1 MISRDFSSSSTADTL
16 PSSSH
21 SLTVVS
27 AHDIIHQLN
36 PAVIPRISA
45 IADMAWCE
53 RAAYNVSFFGVNS
66 DSFSDEAG
74 EIGNAIHRIVIKSTL
89 EIVDLIK
96 NGHRFTKAD
105 AVNVFLSNASQEI
118 ELNWKQYAL
127 AGIEQPLPLIMQDLD
142 IRADR
147 LSSEILASAAANDAT
162 TDDNNNYKKIIL
174 RPEFTIR
181 NKDIP
186 LEGRLD
192 LLKIKFADHD
202 DEDVAC
208 SSSFSLLEEP
218 RKKYVTTDDLLR
230 LKIQDIEIVQIKT
243 GRAKDR
249 SPRIY
254 MQADAEALLLMQ
266 TLKLTKP
273 PKYIWQFADKD
284 VQHRKFNFAKVYEA
298 IDKYIK
304 LWKSEQSPEITGYC
318 PKCPLRNAC
327 RDWHFARAGK
337 LSEQEQIRR
346 RFVSKLSKRI
356 RQEIADTDRW
366 KVYISFRTPEER
378 EADGWTINGLKVD
391 MDNIDLVNQEVTLV
405 SEKGQGS
412 FGNFIDFSVGDFVT
426 ISDGNPNLGS
436 NPTAIISDI
445 DLEGSRI
452 KIQSIRND
460 LYILT
465 YDNRHNSSL
474 TIDRFDFDK
483 GLTTIKYLDGFYRQS
498 PYADIVLGRVNSAQ
512 TDNNDDNNCIT
523 SKVHSAE
530 EEQTTKL
537 EDQQNDV
544 VR

>member
-1 MISRDFSSSSTADTL
+1 MISRGSSSSN
-16 PSSSH
+16 

-53 RAAYNVSFFGVNS
+53 RAAYNVSFFGVDS
-66 DSFSDEAG
+66 DSFTDEAG

-105 AVNVFLSNASQEI
+105 AVHVFLSNASQEI
-118 ELNWKQYAL
+118 DLNWKQYAL

-147 LSSEILASAAANDAT
+147 LSSEILASAAADDDAT
-162 TDDNNNYKKIIL
+162 TNDGNSNNNNKKNYKKIIL

-192 LLKIKFADHD
+192 LLKIKVAHNYDE
-202 DEDVAC
+202 EDVI
-208 SSSFSLLEEP
+208 SPPPSVLEEP

-254 MQADAEALLLMQ
+254 MQADAEALLLTQ
-266 TLKLTKP
+266 TLNLTKP
-273 PKYIWQFADKD
+273 PKYTWQFADKD
-284 VQHRKFNFAKVYEA
+284 VQHRKFNFAKVYKA

-304 LWKSEQSPEITGYC
+304 LWKAEQSPEITGYC

-327 RDWHFARAGK
+327 RDWHFARADK

-346 RFVSKLSKRI
+346 RFVSRLSKRI

-366 KVYISFRTPEER
+366 KVYVSFRTAEER
-378 EADGWTINGLKVD
+378 EADGWAINSLKVD

-405 SEKGQGS
+405 SEKGQRS
-412 FGNFIDFSVGDFVT
+412 FGNFIDFSIGDFVT

-445 DLEGSRI
+445 DLERSSV

-460 LYILT
+460 LYALM

-498 PYADIVLGRVNSAQ
+498 PYADIILGMRGNSAQ
-512 TDNNDDNNCIT
+512 TNNNYDDNRST
-523 SKVHSAE
+523 SNIQAEEE
-530 EEQTTKL
+530 EEQTIS
-537 EDQQNDV
+537 EDKHNEV